1 MKTNLK
7 KSTFLLTIYNKTFNI
22 AMLTLKK
29 NLPLIPSPQE
39 GEIYHLTE
47 DELNR
52 LTAEFQKWFEEKRG
66 IVRARYWLVF
76 LFLRYTGARISEILN
91 IEESRDIDYRNST
104 VRLITLKRTGKKKG
118 QYRIIP
124 IPDRLISEYLRTIKL
139 YPSLEGKVF
148 KIERNNFFTVF
159 KAICKKVGIP
169 SEISHPHVLRHTR
182 AIELL
187 RSGIPVTAVQQL
199 MGHASLNT
207 TAMYLRYSNIE
218 IQELMKSKGLI

>member
-1 MKTNLK
+1 
-7 KSTFLLTIYNKTFNI
+7 
-22 AMLTLKK
+22 MLAIK
-29 NLPLIPSPQE
+29 NNSSLIPSPQE

-52 LTAEFQKWFEEKRG
+52 LTVEFQKWFKEKRG
-66 IVRARYWLVF
+66 IVRVRYWLVF
-76 LFLRYTGARISEILN
+76 LFLRYTGARISEVLN
-91 IEESRDIDYRNST
+91 INETCDINFRNST

-124 IPDRLISEYLRTIKL
+124 IPDRLISEYLRTVKI
-139 YPSLEGKVF
+139 YPSLEGKIF

-159 KAICKKVGIP
+159 KEICRKAGIP
-169 SEISHPHVLRHTR
+169 SDISHPHVLRHTR

-187 RSGIPVTAVQQL
+187 RAGIPVTAVQQL

-218 IQELMKSKGLI
+218 IQGLMRAKGLL